1 MAFVGGLLPP
11 VIDNGL
17 GSSVA
22 TTPYAE
28 ITMPVVDLIRR
39 WLLVKLSIE
48 PECKI
53 FFRIVGSIH
62 ETFVT
67 F

>member
-1 MAFVGGLLPP
+1 MAFVSGLLPP
-11 VIDNGL
+11 AIDSGL

-39 WLLVKLSIE
+39 WLLIKLSIKH
-48 PECKI
+48 ECKI
-53 FFRIVGSIH
+53 FLRSVGSIH
-62 ETFVT
+62 EAFVT